1 MDNEFKRFIVMVVGI
16 IVLVI
21 TMVLLFFSVASIP
34 ANHVGVVFNRAD
46 GGINEEPVKSGW
58 RFHAPFLETVYDVS
72 TYTHALHLKPG
83 TDKEGAAFDDS
94 LVTQTKDGQWL
105 AIEAEVQY
113 RILPENAIEVFE
125 QFKSNNGEIDDNLK
139 EKMPSII
146 QRAVERVT
154 SKYDV
159 VEALGEKRAEMQEE
173 LELIVSEELIKYGIT
188 LQSFTLVD
196 TDAGD
201 EIEAAIAQEA
211 VEQQN
216 IATAKQHQE
225 KARINNQTELE
236 KAQAEAERK
245 QIQAEAEAKANKELS
260 DSVTPEL
267 VSYLEAQ
274 ARQKFGWVTVQ
285 GISDIMVDAPN

>member
-1 MDNEFKRFIVMVVGI
+1 MDREEKQFIGLVVTGI
-16 IVLVI
+16 IGILVI
-21 TMVLLFFSVASIP
+21 VLLFFSVASIP
-34 ANHVGVVFNRAD
+34 ANHVGVVFNRFD
-46 GGINEEPVKSGW
+46 GGINEELVKSGW
-58 RFHAPFLETVYDVS
+58 RFHAPFVESVYDVS

-83 TDKEGAAFDDS
+83 TDKDGGAFDDS

-113 RILPENAIEVFE
+113 RILPEDAIEVFE
-125 QFKSNNGEIDDNLK
+125 QFKSNSGDIDDNLK
-139 EKMPSII
+139 AKMPSVI

-159 VEALGEKRAEMQEE
+159 VEALGEKRAPMQDE
-173 LELIVSEELIKYGIT
+173 LEVVVAEELIKYGIT

-225 KARINNQTELE
+225 KARIINQTELE

-245 QIQAEAEAKANKELS
+245 QIQAQAEAKANKEIA

-267 VSYLEAQ
+267 VDYMEALG
-274 ARQKFGWVTVQ
+274 RQKHGWIEVQ
-285 GISDIMVDAPN
+285 GVSDVIVDTAN

>member
-1 MDNEFKRFIVMVVGI
+1 MNQEFKGVITSIVLGVVGL
-16 IVLVI
+16 LVV
-21 TMVLLFFSVASIP
+21 VLLFFSVASIP
-34 ANHVGVVFNRAD
+34 ANHVGVVFNRFD

-58 RFHAPFLETVYDVS
+58 RFHAPFIESVYDIS

-83 TDKEGAAFDDS
+83 TNKDGEAFDDS

-113 RILPENAIEVFE
+113 RILPEDAIEVFE
-125 QFKSNNGEIDDNLK
+125 QFKSNSGDIDDNLK
-139 EKMPSII
+139 AKMPSVI

-159 VEALGEKRAEMQEE
+159 VEALGEKRAPMQDE
-173 LELIVSEELIKYGIT
+173 LEVVVAEELIKYGIT

-201 EIEAAIAQEA
+201 EIEAAVAQEA

-245 QIQAEAEAKANKELS
+245 QIQAQAEAKANKEIA

-267 VSYLEAQ
+267 VGYMEALG
-274 ARQKFGWVTVQ
+274 RQKHGWIEVQ
-285 GISDIMVDAPN
+285 GVSDVIVDTTN